1 MTAISPGRGRVGL
14 RAVGLALVLALLPL
28 AASRAGGTAAPP
40 TLLLLSQAAA
50 TSGAENQPA
59 TPASPA
65 PHHVLE
71 PLAPALAAG
80 ILGAKV
86 QGPAGEA
93 MGLVVDVV
101 VGRDGQPYALVIDF
115 GGFLGVGTRK
125 IAIDWRLVH
134 FMPGAKEAP
143 VRVEVSRDDLQSA
156 PEYDPSAASGKMI
169 GPAVLGH
176 PAPTDAGN

>member
-1 MTAISPGRGRVGL
+1 MGAGG
-14 RAVGLALVLALLPL
+14 LVLALALSS
-28 AASRAGGTAAPP
+28 AYAGANGPAAAP
-40 TLLLLSQAAA
+40 LLLSQATP
-50 TSGAENQPA
+50 TSLSDNQPA
-59 TPASPA
+59 TPPSPA

-71 PLAPALAAG
+71 PLTPALAIG

-86 QGPAGEA
+86 QGPNGEA

-101 VGRDGQPYALVIDF
+101 VGRDGEPYALVIDF

-134 FMPGAKEAP
+134 FNPLEKDARVE
-143 VRVEVSRDDLQSA
+143 VEVSRDDLQSA
-156 PEYDPSAASGKMI
+156 PEYDPTAPSQMI

-176 PAPTDAGN
+176 PAPTDTGD